1 MGKYKVIQVG
11 CGKMSTYTMKYA
23 LDKGYEIVGALDISS
38 ELIGRDIGNVLGNG
52 DTGVIIE
59 DIANLNDLILRVK
72 PDIAIVTTTSLIGEL
87 DEILTTLASNGVN
100 AITTCEEAF
109 YPSVSNPVLTEK
121 LDKLAKDNNCTITG
135 TGYQDVFWGNLIYTL
150 GGATHTITKIKGSSS
165 YNVEDYGIALA
176 KAHGAGLSKEEFDET
191 IAAADN
197 ISDNE
202 RQELINNG
210 TYTPSYMWNVVP
222 WLADRFGLSLIR
234 MTQKCVPIIAEEDI
248 DSSTLG
254 TTIKKGF
261 ATGMSAIVCGE
272 TKEGIVIEAE
282 CIGKVYGKN
291 DVDTNAWTI
300 EGEPSTSVVITK
312 PDTVRLTCAS
322 VVNRIEDVILS
333 NPGYVSTSQM
343 GEIEYI
349 NR

>member
-1 MGKYKVIQVG
+1 MGKYKIIQVG
-11 CGKMSTYTMKYA
+11 CGKMSLYTMQYV
-23 LDKGYEIVGALDISS
+23 LDKGYDLVGAVDVSKNIIGKDISS
-38 ELIGRDIGNVLGNG
+38 ILGGN

-59 DIANLNDLILRVK
+59 DAATLEDLILRVK
-72 PDIAIVTTTSLIGEL
+72 PDCAIVTTTSLIGEL
-87 DEILTTLASNGVN
+87 DEILTTLAKNGIN

-109 YPSVSNPVLTEK
+109 YPSASNPTLTAK

-150 GGATHTITKIKGSSS
+150 GGATHKITKIKGSSS

-176 KAHGAGLSKEEFDET
+176 KAHGAGLSLDDFARDVASADE
-191 IAAADN
+191 
-197 ISDNE
+197 ISDEE

-210 TYTPSYMWNVVP
+210 KYTPSYMWNVVP
-222 WLADRFGLSLIR
+222 WLADRFGFTLTS
-234 MTQKCVPIIAEEDI
+234 MKQKCIPIVAEENTP
-248 DSSTLG
+248 SATLG
-254 TTIKKGF
+254 TTIKKGY
-261 ATGMSAIVCGE
+261 ATGMSALVTGE
-272 TKEGIVIEAE
+272 TKEGVIIEAE
-282 CIGKVYGKN
+282 CIGKVYGKK

-300 EGEPSTSVVITK
+300 EGEPSTSVIVTE

-322 VVNRIEDVILS
+322 VVNRIEDTINS
-333 NPGYVSTSQM
+333 IPGYVPTSKM